1 MSKRGF
7 DKLRRKAEG
16 QLAAKD
22 IQIEKLDRTDLA
34 SLAHE
39 LAVHQAELEIQNEE
53 LLQSRKE
60 AEEAGTVILTCM
72 ISHRLAIS
80 HWISETE

>member
-7 DKLRRKAEG
+7 DKLRRKAEE
-16 QLAAKD
+16 QLVAKD

-39 LAVHQAELEIQNEE
+39 LAVHQA
-53 LLQSRKE
+53 
-60 AEEAGTVILTCM
+60 
-72 ISHRLAIS
+72 
-80 HWISETE
+80 

>member
-7 DKLRRKAEG
+7 DKLRIKAEE

-22 IQIEKLDRTDLA
+22 QNIDDMGWVDLK

-39 LAVHQAELEIQNEE
+39 LAVHQVELEIQNEE
-53 LLQSRKE
+53 LRQSRT
-60 AEEAGTVILTCM
+60 AV
-72 ISHRLAIS
+72 
-80 HWISETE
+80 